1 MRDPIEEEYARAV
14 EIVHIGVPVLAE
26 AIAVTFAI
34 GVAMLWVIIIATE
47 IPA

>member
-1 MRDPIEEEYARAV
+1 MRDPLEQERARAV
-14 EIVHIGVPVLAE
+14 EIVQIGVPMLIE
-26 AIAVTFAI
+26 AVVVTFAI